1 MEQLNLW
8 QLNTFFS
15 LFVWFSC
22 AHTTNR
28 TKSEER
34 SVQLAEV
41 HLYRNINGLC
51 WEKFIVKCKFFK
63 YNKYKKIMKYALCV
77 KLCQHD
83 FIIVIVH
90 KLLVHGHCSES
101 GLHSLL
107 SRSSRC
113 PGLRP
118 LKMWSQFTFWKMY
131 KQIWILTFLTCVA
144 WFSTKKE
151 KSLIRSNLS

>member
-77 KLCQHD
+77 KLYRHN
-83 FIIVIVH
+83 FTIVIVH
-90 KLLVHGHCSES
+90 NLLVQF

-113 PGLRP
+113 PQLTLYYRNVASGVWLLTKMTVLTVSRCHPSIPFSAGL
-118 LKMWSQFTFWKMY
+118 Q
-131 KQIWILTFLTCVA
+131 
-144 WFSTKKE
+144 
-151 KSLIRSNLS
+151 